1 MIILFFSLKLAEY
14 PKPLFESKASKWLVC
29 YTAVFSV
36 TKKRLCIADYQITN
50 ERSLVTGKLSRR
62 RDNARTHCETDR
74 ELRLISLYR
83 SIISPW
89 KTKIL
94 PNIKILTKHL
104 IKIKKKKKFWWNTT
118 ELWASMTF
126 EWPTKTTF
134 STTEGFPKN
143 ATEVAGTNMKNDL
156 LSSL

>member
-1 MIILFFSLKLAEY
+1 MIILFFCLKLAEY

-74 ELRLISLYR
+74 ELKLISLYR

-89 KTKIL
+89 KTKIP

-104 IKIKKKKKFWWNTT
+104 LKIKKKKNPGETPPNF
-118 ELWASMTF
+118 ELQW
-126 EWPTKTTF
+126 
-134 STTEGFPKN
+134 
-143 ATEVAGTNMKNDL
+143 L
-156 LSSL
+156 LSDRPKLLFKQLRVFQRMRLK